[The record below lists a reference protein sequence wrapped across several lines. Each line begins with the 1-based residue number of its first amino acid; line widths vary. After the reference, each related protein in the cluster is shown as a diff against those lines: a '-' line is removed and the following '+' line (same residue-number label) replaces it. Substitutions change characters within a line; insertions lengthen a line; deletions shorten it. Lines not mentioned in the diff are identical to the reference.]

1 MVPKHLLSIVSHL
14 LALYYVSKNTILV
27 NAWQNGW
34 NPKAHNTIL
43 HFLGFDNG
51 KKRRENP
58 FRYRTQAIITR
69 GLYIIYPIFQCGL

>member
-1 MVPKHLLSIVSHL
+1 MVPKHSLSIVSHL

-43 HFLGFDNG
+43 YFLGFDNG
-51 KKRRENP
+51 KKGGKPRLDTVRKP
-58 FRYRTQAIITR
+58 
-69 GLYIIYPIFQCGL
+69 L